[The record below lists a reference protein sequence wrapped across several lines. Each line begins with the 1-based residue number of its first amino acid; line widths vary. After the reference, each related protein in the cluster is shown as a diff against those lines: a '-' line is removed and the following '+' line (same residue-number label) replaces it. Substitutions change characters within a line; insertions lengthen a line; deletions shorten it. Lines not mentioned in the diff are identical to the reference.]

1 MASAGALPTADRQRG
16 GGRSGGTAEHSEKC
30 PPGCT
35 CRIVDLS
42 EFCLDVLLTY
52 RMVPDFWLNDLHDDI
67 GQDLRGQDDWLQTLD
82 AIEIACFTAYGHAL
96 RFIGTEVPNG
106 DQLLRLLC
114 LHKNV
119 TPFVAV
125 SAQAFTDLD
134 NFPELIRWT
143 WPGDPGAGTQ
153 IRAHGT
159 LAGEPGPLSPGVP
172 GSTAVDRI
180 ADQRQPLS
188 PLLPMAPAPQSPV
201 LVRMPQIAHLLIG
214 ARCTGTQPTD
224 MWFRP

>member
-1 MASAGALPTADRQRG
+1 MASARALPTADRQRG
-16 GGRSGGTAEHSEKC
+16 GGRSGGGAEHSEKC

-96 RFIGTEVPNG
+96 RFIGTEVPRG
-106 DQLLRLLC
+106 DQLLHLLC
-114 LHKNV
+114 LKKHV

-125 SAQAFTDLD
+125 STQAFTDLET
-134 NFPELIRWT
+134 FPGLIHWT
-143 WPGDPGAGTQ
+143 WPGDRGAGTQ
-153 IRAHGT
+153 IRAQYGGS
-159 LAGEPGPLSPGVP
+159 LAGEPGPLSPALSGVP
-172 GSTAVDRI
+172 GLGNTDDHWT
-180 ADQRQPLS
+180 DQRP
-188 PLLPMAPAPQSPV
+188 PMGLL
-201 LVRMPQIAHLLIG
+201 LLALLET
-214 ARCTGTQPTD
+214 AR
-224 MWFRP
+224 